1 MAGFGGLVGGIGGA
15 VGGLFAAEGYGAQA
29 DGYFAAAMSYRK
41 AARMTLDNI
50 DIEKSSA
57 EMKNFQINRQVAKVG
72 GTMVAAEGAANISGG
87 SAGDLMRESVHEGAI
102 ASAMVNIQ
110 SGMNINQFKI
120 QAEAYEGMAA
130 SATAAGH
137 AAESAASGAM
147 WCGAFSLLGG
157 IIGMF

>member
-1 MAGFGGLVGGIGGA
+1 MGGGVVGLLPHEGEGGK
-15 VGGLFAAEGYGAQA
+15 A

-147 WCGAFSLLGG
+147 WGGSFRLLGG